1 MIIMVVIGGAIG
13 MITIIGDGSI
23 STSTGTGTSRPCIV
37 VLATA
42 ELVASAAEF
51 RQRI

>member
-1 MIIMVVIGGAIG
+1 MIILVVIGGAIG

-23 STSTGTGTSRPCIV
+23 STGTSRPCIV

>member
-23 STSTGTGTSRPCIV
+23 STSTGTSRPCIV